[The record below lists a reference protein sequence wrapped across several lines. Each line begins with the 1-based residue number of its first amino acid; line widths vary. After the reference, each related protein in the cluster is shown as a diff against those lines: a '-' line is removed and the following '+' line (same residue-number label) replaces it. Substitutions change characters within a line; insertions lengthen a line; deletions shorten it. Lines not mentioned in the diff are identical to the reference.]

1 MSVMKTGKMMKPIA
15 IILAVLMILVA
26 GFATAAPVN
35 ADGGTWIY
43 VDGANGSDSN
53 DGSSSGSAVQS
64 WSKAKALLGSK
75 EGGIYVVGTVEAK
88 GSISTAAPDKQTVK
102 RADGFSGVMFEVPAG
117 ETATF
122 SNIDVDGEDKAIDAE
137 IVKPNS
143 GSTLNFLSGATFHNV
158 GYDEGSQ
165 NLPDNT
171 TGGLVCSLAAGV
183 NILVDGASFA
193 DNAGKGIF
201 FTPLLGGT
209 GGGVSNVTLTMK
221 SGRVTGNKGYFYHNE
236 AEGSN
241 NDLRIY
247 NALVRNNN
255 ANSVPQRYTNYT
267 DRTGVIYV
275 CDVGSMNLRSLD
287 GAAIYDNSGY
297 DLMTLYEP
305 DQIHFQGTNMGDLN
319 HTMLGGGNP
328 QWSSA
333 IDAGSN
339 YYGFTSNPSQG
350 DKDNGAAAATSIFEN
365 NDSALVDSNGKVTFG
380 RYDNETPPVTPSI
393 PEDDNPPADDEGDDN
408 PPADDEGDDNPPAD
422 DEGDDNPPADDEG
435 DDNPP
440 ADDEGDDNPPA
451 DDEGDDNPPA
461 DDEGDDNP
469 PEDDEGDDNP
479 PADDEGDDNPPET
492 PSTGDE
498 PSDTPDDTP
507 DTPDDTP
514 DNTPEEPAP
523 NVPGT
528 GTTPSKQTEST
539 PDATTQSKTP
549 STTAQSERTTTS
561 TQSETPTSKAPR
573 TGDEADIAIWL
584 ALAAIA
590 GASLIATT
598 KRAKGN

>member
-1 MSVMKTGKMMKPIA
+1 MA
-15 IILAVLMILVA
+15 
-26 GFATAAPVN
+26 
-35 ADGGTWIY
+35 
-43 VDGANGSDSN
+43 
-53 DGSSSGSAVQS
+53 
-64 WSKAKALLGSK
+64 
-75 EGGIYVVGTVEAK
+75 GTVEAK
-88 GSISTAAPDKQTVK
+88 GSISTAEPDKQTVK

-122 SNIDVDGEDKAIDAE
+122 SNIDVNGEDKAIDAE
-137 IVKPNS
+137 VIKPNS

-183 NILVDGASFA
+183 NILVDGASFT

-221 SGRVTGNKGYFYHNE
+221 SGKVIGNKGYFYHNE

-339 YYGFTSNPSQG
+339 YYGFTSNPSQE
-350 DKDNGAAAATSIFEN
+350 DKVNGEAAATSIFAN

-393 PEDDNPPADDEGDDN
+393 PEE
-408 PPADDEGDDNPPAD
+408 E
-422 DEGDDNPPADDEG
+422 NPPADDEG

-469 PEDDEGDDNP
+469 PE
-479 PADDEGDDNPPET
+479 T

-507 DTPDDTP
+507 DTPDETPDTP
-514 DNTPEEPAP
+514 DDTPDEPAP

-549 STTAQSERTTTS
+549 STTAQSERTTTT
-561 TQSETPTSKAPR
+561 TQSETPTSKVPR
-573 TGDEADIAIWL
+573 TGDETDIAIWL
-584 ALAAIA
+584 MLAAVA